1 MLRHKTDH
9 FSILTSSALY
19 SPSQWVPF
27 TIYESLPKFSR
38 FAPNPFMFNPMSYF
52 HVFITWH
59 SNYPTVFP
67 HSRKYRM
74 LRAISTNNLEEV
86 VKLLEDGFPINE
98 PIEQKY
104 GYNCLQVA
112 AINNHYP
119 LIEMLSLR
127 GANINQTDRWG
138 NTSLHLA
145 IINQNHE
152 AIHSLL
158 KNGSNP
164 NIRNNYGFS
173 ALDKASAS
181 PSILD
186 FMKQYSESKRNIP
199 KFRVKLK
206 LQ

>member
-1 MLRHKTDH
+1 MATIRLDFTMH
-9 FSILTSSALY
+9 SAL
-19 SPSQWVPF
+19 
-27 TIYESLPKFSR
+27 R
-38 FAPNPFMFNPMSYF
+38 
-52 HVFITWH
+52 
-59 SNYPTVFP
+59 
-67 HSRKYRM
+67 
-74 LRAISTNNLEEV
+74 RAIERADIQAVNVAIEHGADIEEADMHGDPG
-86 VKLLEDGFPINE
+86 L
-98 PIEQKY
+98 
-104 GYNCLQVA
+104 
-112 AINNHYP
+112 P
-119 LIEMLSLR
+119 LRTACFKGHASIVETLIKH

-138 NTSLHLA
+138 NTPLHLA

-164 NIRNNYGFS
+164 NIRNNYGLS
-173 ALDKASAS
+173 ALDKASTS